1 MNELFYFQNIAQEMI
16 AADRE
21 RDQMLRAMD
30 DMWHNRWAL
39 PNNVAGLKWI
49 HKVVSSDPHD
59 AIRAGTR
66 VLSSVGPRIT
76 VQPLGASAENR
87 AQAEKM
93 ERVLSWH
100 FRNASRRR
108 RASVLRD
115 VVLSALLYDEVV
127 AQVVYLPEQ
136 VEALKSFKSDSQRLE
151 AAKRFGPFAIIVR
164 NPQQVHVR
172 YSDWMPEAVLMKQV
186 MTVQAALDFWGSK
199 AKKLGEQ
206 AVAGSKFKAG
216 KKQPEFTHCTV
227 YDYMDAERR
236 AVWAVLQIDGGT
248 LSEPAG
254 GDSPAVEI
262 LREEHGLGFL
272 PWAAKVGG
280 TTLEEGAGQQRIPL
294 LYSVYQAGQW
304 DTQNIVETL
313 LTSEVIAYAAAPRLK
328 VEGPSDSIEV
338 DYGQPGRPAYVPP
351 GHALSPMAPPGMD
364 QSLAII
370 AQRVAERIGKST
382 VPRVLQT
389 GDFPGGTA
397 FATLNLATQS
407 GIKALAPY
415 KELAEDALA
424 EIFTLMLNWI
434 QHDGGQLEG
443 FVNADGR
450 KGEQVVIT
458 AKDFDLENMVID
470 VELTADVPTDRM
482 ARINAASMAV
492 RELGYSRERAL
503 EQIGETDAKE
513 VMRQAEQEEMD
524 ELSHEI
530 RKQRRKALAELEIQ
544 EMVKEL
550 SGEGEAEK
558 TSAPAAAGA
567 EPKKSNPIQ
576 AAMQNPRLLAKL
588 AQRLGLKTGGQG
600 MNPALGGSPAVMAN
614 PEAVAGA
621 SAHNAEKKQKLGER

>member
-1 MNELFYFQNIAQEMI
+1 MNELFYFQAIAQEMV

-30 DMWHNRWAL
+30 AMWHNRWAL
-39 PNNVAGLKWI
+39 PPNVAGLKWI

-66 VLSSVGPRIT
+66 VLSSVAPRIT
-76 VQPLGASAENR
+76 VQPLGTGAAQR
-87 AQAEKM
+87 TQAERI
-93 ERVLSWH
+93 ERALSWH

-136 VEALKSFKSDSQRLE
+136 VEALKSFKSPNQRLE

-172 YSDWMPEAVLMKQV
+172 YSDWMPEAVVMKQV
-186 MTVQAALDFWGSK
+186 MTVQEAVDFWGNKAEGLAEAASK
-199 AKKLGEQ
+199 RSGGLLRRAFG
-206 AVAGSKFKAG
+206 V
-216 KKQPEFTHCTV
+216 PRNDVWTHCTI
-227 YDYMDAERR
+227 YDYMDVEQR
-236 AVWAVLQIDGGT
+236 AVWAVLQTDGGT
-248 LSEPAG
+248 LSEPSG
-254 GDSPAVEI
+254 GDAAAVEI

-272 PWAAKVGG
+272 PWAAKLGG
-280 TTLEEGAGQQRIPL
+280 TTLEESGGQQRIPL

-328 VEGPSDSIEV
+328 VEGPSDSVEV
-338 DYGQPGRPAYVPP
+338 DYGEPGRTVYVPP
-351 GHALSPMAPPGMD
+351 GHALSAMTPPGMD
-364 QSLAII
+364 QGLALI
-370 AQRVAERIGKST
+370 AQRVADRIGKST

-389 GDFPGGTA
+389 GDFAAGTA

-415 KELAEDALA
+415 KELAEEALA
-424 EIFTLMLNWI
+424 EIFTLMLNWV
-434 QHDGGQLEG
+434 QHSGAALQGYDR
-443 FVNADGR
+443 APAR
-450 KGEQVVIT
+450 KGE
-458 AKDFDLENMVID
+458 AANLDPKDFDLSQLVID

-492 RELGYSRERAL
+492 RDLGYSRERAL

-513 VMRQAEQEEMD
+513 VMRQAEQEQLAAT
-524 ELSHEI
+524 ELEI
-530 RKQRRKALAELEIQ
+530 EKQRRLALAKVEIDELVREKILESTEGETGELEI
-544 EMVKEL
+544 
-550 SGEGEAEK
+550 EK
-558 TSAPAAAGA
+558 PESTDSEQG
-567 EPKKSNPIQ
+567 NQ
-576 AAMQNPRLLAKL
+576 
-588 AQRLGLKTGGQG
+588 GL
-600 MNPALGGSPAVMAN
+600 NPALGGSPAVMAN
-614 PEAVAGA
+614 PDAVAGA
-621 SAHNAEKKQKLGER
+621 SAQNAEKKTEM